1 MSAPSPQPLSREGRG
16 ANLSNSVPL
25 PTAGEGQPARS
36 GGRERG
42 LRFAGYAAV
51 FDRPDKGGDIIRK
64 GAFAK
69 ALERPGE
76 VPLLWQHEAGAVIGR
91 IEHLSEDKRG
101 LRVIASV
108 GDARTSRL
116 LGSGKVDG
124 LSFGYRV
131 REAKSRVGVRELVE
145 LDLVE
150 VSLVA
155 NPMQSKARVHA
166 VELQQ

>member
-1 MSAPSPQPLSREGRG
+1 M
-16 ANLSNSVPL
+16 
-25 PTAGEGQPARS
+25 
-36 GGRERG
+36 
-42 LRFAGYAAV
+42 RFAGYAAV

-69 ALERPGE
+69 ALERAGE
-76 VPLLWQHEAGAVIGR
+76 VPLLWQHKAGAVIGR

-108 GDARTSRL
+108 GDARAARL

-131 REAKSRVGVRELVE
+131 REAKSAGGLRELVE

-155 NPMQSKARVHA
+155 NPMQPKARVHA
-166 VELQQ
+166 VELADHLIRRHFHVLKAQASPGVA

>member
-1 MSAPSPQPLSREGRG
+1 
-16 ANLSNSVPL
+16 V
-25 PTAGEGQPARS
+25 
-36 GGRERG
+36 
-42 LRFAGYAAV
+42 RFAGYAAV

-64 GAFAK
+64 GAFTR
-69 ALERPGE
+69 ALERAAE
-76 VPLLWQHEAGAVIGR
+76 VPLLWQHKAGAVVGR

-108 GDARTSRL
+108 ADERARKLVTTKR
-116 LGSGKVDG
+116 VDG

-131 REAKSRVGVRELVE
+131 REAKSGAVHRELIE

-155 NPMQSKARVHA
+155 NPMQRKARVHA
-166 VELQQ
+166 VEDQD